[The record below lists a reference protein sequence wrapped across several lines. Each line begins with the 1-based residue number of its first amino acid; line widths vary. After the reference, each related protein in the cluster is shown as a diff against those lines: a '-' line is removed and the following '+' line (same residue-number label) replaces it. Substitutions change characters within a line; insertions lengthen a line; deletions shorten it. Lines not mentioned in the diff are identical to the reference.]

1 VPGERLLLLGGTGDA
16 RALAK
21 ALVGKGY
28 TVVSSLAG
36 VTRAPLLPVGEVRV
50 GGFGGAKG
58 LAAYVRA
65 EEIAL
70 VCDATHPFAV
80 KISRNAAEGARAAG
94 VPYVRYERP
103 AWQPGADD
111 QWTEVSD
118 LEAAAAMIAPGARV
132 FLTTGRKELDAFAA
146 RTDIAVVA
154 RMIETA
160 VHGAPE
166 TWRIVEGRPPFPRD
180 SEMRLMRDEAIDV
193 LVTKNA
199 GGAREKLD
207 AAAALGIPVVMVHR
221 PPKPDAPVASTVPEM
236 LALIEAA
243 LAG

>member
-1 VPGERLLLLGGTGDA
+1 MPNERLLLLGGTGDA

-21 ALVGKGY
+21 ALMAKGY

-36 VTRAPLLPVGEVRV
+36 VTRAPLLPEGEVRV

-58 LAAYVRA
+58 LAAYVR
-65 EEIAL
+65 EEGIAL
-70 VCDATHPFAV
+70 VCDAAHPFAA
-80 KISRNAAEGARAAG
+80 KISRNAAEGARLAG
-94 VPYVRYERP
+94 VPYVRFERP
-103 AWQPGADD
+103 AWQAGADD

-132 FLTTGRKELDAFAA
+132 FLTTGRKELEAFRA
-146 RTDIAVVA
+146 RTDVSVVA
-154 RMIETA
+154 RMIETPE
-160 VHGAPE
+160 HGAPAG
-166 TWRIVEGRPPFPRD
+166 WRIVEGRPPFTRD

-199 GGAREKLD
+199 GGSREKLD
-207 AAAALGIPVVMVHR
+207 AAAALGIPVVMVRR
-221 PPKPDAPVASTVPEM
+221 PAKPDAPAASTVAEM
-236 LALIEAA
+236 VTLVEAA

>member
-1 VPGERLLLLGGTGDA
+1 
-16 RALAK
+16 
-21 ALVGKGY
+21 
-28 TVVSSLAG
+28 
-36 VTRAPLLPVGEVRV
+36 
-50 GGFGGAKG
+50 
-58 LAAYVRA
+58 
-65 EEIAL
+65 
-70 VCDATHPFAV
+70 
-80 KISRNAAEGARAAG
+80 
-94 VPYVRYERP
+94 
-103 AWQPGADD
+103 
-111 QWTEVSD
+111 
-118 LEAAAAMIAPGARV
+118 
-132 FLTTGRKELDAFAA
+132 
-146 RTDIAVVA
+146 
-154 RMIETA
+154 MIETA

-166 TWRIVEGRPPFPRD
+166 TWRIVEGRPPFSRD